1 MAQPMQCDT
10 QCGTP
15 AAILVTMIESGDVQA
30 YCGPCYLEITEALL
44 GESGRMA
51 EIVQA
56 AVEASKAEP
65 APAETAPKRTR
76 KGAAAAAA
84 APAQDTG
91 PTGES
96 TPVQEA
102 PSAV

>member
-10 QCGTP
+10 QCGTS
-15 AAILVTMIESGDVQA
+15 ATILVTMIETGDVQA
-30 YCGPCYLEITEALL
+30 YCAPCYLDIAVALL
-44 GESGRMA
+44 GETGRMA
-51 EIVQA
+51 EIIQA
-56 AVEASKAEP
+56 AIDQQAAAP
-65 APAETAPKRTR
+65 APAADKPKRTR
-76 KGAAAAAA
+76 KGAAAATA

-102 PSAV
+102 DTPV